1 MSLFLLPLERAGVDG
16 RQIPTSI
23 VVFAVPTGGFHGRVT
38 SGSSPAQLAHT
49 VPPIQVQ
56 GTSAI
61 SIAQARTALCK
72 TKQGVKGWGPMA
84 TVTPALC
91 THAVPAA
98 YTMLSHLSV
107 SAAGEAG
114 TTTTLYITE
123 KTAETWRSK
132 DSYGGVWNP
141 QHPPPHYTS
150 DQDLELQSVDQA
162 CQSLT
167 REVFHPS
174 SILGLVVLSLGL

>member
-1 MSLFLLPLERAGVDG
+1 MSFCPLPLERAGVHG
-16 RQIPTSI
+16 CQIPTSI

-56 GTSAI
+56 GTPAI
-61 SIAQARTALCK
+61 SVAQARTALCK

-91 THAVPAA
+91 THAVPAV
-98 YTMLSHLSV
+98 YMMLSHLSV

-114 TTTTLYITE
+114 TTMTLHFTE
-123 KTAETWRSK
+123 KAVETRRSK
-132 DSYGGVWNP
+132 DSYEGSGTLSIST
-141 QHPPPHYTS
+141 PPSHK
-150 DQDLELQSVDQA
+150 
-162 CQSLT
+162 
-167 REVFHPS
+167 
-174 SILGLVVLSLGL
+174 